1 MNLRI
6 QIWGRVS
13 RARRRAVIS
22 TDHLPDDSDVTVY
35 AVLQKA
41 LDDLVDVCDAVEE
54 KFTTARDEFN
64 AANPDRGKEQTV

>member
-1 MNLRI
+1 M
-6 QIWGRVS
+6 
-13 RARRRAVIS
+13 IS